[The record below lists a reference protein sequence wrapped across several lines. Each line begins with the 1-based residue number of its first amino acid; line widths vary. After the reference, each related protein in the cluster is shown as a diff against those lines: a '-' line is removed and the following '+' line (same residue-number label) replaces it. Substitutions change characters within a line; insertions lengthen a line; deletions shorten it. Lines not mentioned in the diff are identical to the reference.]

1 MDNRD
6 ISLLLSRILSGFYV
20 FVHNDTKYKLVYPD
34 INVKYEAELYSQ
46 KEYENNKFND
56 WISEDDI
63 VNVLINIG
71 IWTPDGDTKLKS
83 LEKSIEDVKVD
94 IYKNYINQP
103 KLKGLRKTL
112 ANYKKNYHRQYE
124 ARHCLD
130 HITADGYSQILKNQY
145 ILINS
150 IFDSSNKK
158 ICENLESG
166 DFNLLSSLSST
177 IISNNIDIS
186 IFRKIAQ
193 SDIWRNYWSANKDR
207 IFDKSVIEWTDE
219 QRTLVIITK
228 MYDSAHEHPECPPDN
243 IISDDDAFDGWMIL
257 QKRENE
263 KIRSKKRTENMLGG
277 KLNKAGEVFL
287 MARNKDEAEGIYNL
301 NDPASLNTI
310 KERNNIIAK
319 SDSDIPESKLPDVQR
334 NLQIQRNQVMMKR
347 K

>member
-6 ISLLLSRILSGFYV
+6 ISLYLSRILSGFYI
-20 FVHNDTKYKLVYPD
+20 FCHNNTNFKLVYPD
-34 INVKYEAELYSQ
+34 INIKYEAELYAQ
-46 KEYENNKFND
+46 QEYQNNKYND

-63 VNVLINIG
+63 LNVLINIG
-71 IWTPDGDTKLKS
+71 LWTPDGDTKLKS
-83 LEKSIEDVKVD
+83 LEKSIEDIKVD

-103 KLKGLRKTL
+103 KLKSLRKTL

-150 IFDSSNKK
+150 IFDINDKK
-158 ICENLESG
+158 IFQNLENT

-177 IISNNIDIS
+177 IMHDNIDIS
-186 IFRKIAQ
+186 VFRKIAQ

-207 IFDKSVIEWTDE
+207 VFDKSVIDWTDE

-243 IISDDDAFDGWMIL
+243 IIADDDAFDGWML
-257 QKRENE
+257 MQKRENE
-263 KIRSKKRTENMLGG
+263 KARSKKRTESMLGG
-277 KLNKAGEVFL
+277 KLSKAGEVFL
-287 MARNKDEAEGIYNL
+287 MARNKEEAEGIYNL

-310 KERNNIIAK
+310 KERNTIIGK
-319 SDSDIPESKLPDVQR
+319 SDSDIPEAKLPDVQR
-334 NLQIQRNQVMMKR
+334 NLQIQRNQIMMKR

>member
-6 ISLLLSRILSGFYV
+6 ISLFLSRILSGFYI
-20 FVHNDTKYKLVYPD
+20 FIYKNTQYKLVYPD
-34 INVKYEAELYSQ
+34 INVKYEAELFAQ
-46 KEYENNKFND
+46 KEYDNNKFND

-63 VNVLINIG
+63 VNVLINMG
-71 IWTPDGDTKLKS
+71 LWAPDSDIKLKS
-83 LEKSIEDVKVD
+83 LEKSIEDLKVD
-94 IYKNYINQP
+94 IYKNYINQL
-103 KLKGLRKTL
+103 KLKSLRKTL
-112 ANYKKNYHRQYE
+112 ANYKKNYNRQYE

-130 HITADGYSQILKNQY
+130 HITADGYSQIIKNQY

-150 IFDSSNKK
+150 IFDINNSK
-158 ICENLESG
+158 IFDNSETA

-186 IFRKIAQ
+186 VFRKIAQ

-207 IFDKSVIEWTDE
+207 VFDKSVIGWTDE

-243 IISDDDAFDGWMIL
+243 IIVDDDAFDGWMLL

-287 MARNKDEAEGIYNL
+287 MAQNKEEANSIYNL
-301 NDPASLNTI
+301 NDQASLSTI
-310 KERNNIIAK
+310 KERNNVIAN

-334 NLQIQRNQVMMKR
+334 NIQVQRNKIMMKR

>member
-6 ISLLLSRILSGFYV
+6 ISLFLSRILSGFYI
-20 FVHNDTKYKLVYPD
+20 FIYKNTQYKLVYPD
-34 INVKYEAELYSQ
+34 INVKYEAELFAQ
-46 KEYENNKFND
+46 KEYDNNKFND

-130 HITADGYSQILKNQY
+130 HITADGYSQIIKNQY

-150 IFDSSNKK
+150 IFDINNSK
-158 ICENLESG
+158 IFDNSETA

-186 IFRKIAQ
+186 VFRKIAQ

-207 IFDKSVIEWTDE
+207 VFDKSVIGWTDE

-243 IISDDDAFDGWMIL
+243 IIVDDDAFDGWMLL

-287 MARNKDEAEGIYNL
+287 MAQNKEEANSIYNL
-301 NDPASLNTI
+301 NDQASLSTI
-310 KERNNIIAK
+310 KERNNVIAN

-334 NLQIQRNQVMMKR
+334 NIQVQRNKIMMKR